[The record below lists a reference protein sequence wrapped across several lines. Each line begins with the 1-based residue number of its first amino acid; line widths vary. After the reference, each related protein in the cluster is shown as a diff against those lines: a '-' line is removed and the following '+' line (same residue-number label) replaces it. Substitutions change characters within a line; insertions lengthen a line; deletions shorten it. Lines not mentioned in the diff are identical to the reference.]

1 MLMRSICFLMLFS
14 LFQNAHA
21 QDLCKEIKKDVSA
34 DKYQYDFFSPYSENN
49 LPSIRIARTVNIDPE
64 ANYDNFFIIFRIT
77 TPDVASFY
85 NKSADGSLVEKEE
98 KTLTVEFDD
107 KSVISTD
114 TVQIAHDISD
124 DKTDAIRSLFYPIT
138 DANLG
143 AFTSKKIVKFSLGG
157 YEKKFAAD
165 SAARIMQ
172 YIKCIQNSVPKQ

>member
-1 MLMRSICFLMLFS
+1 MFMRSICFLILFS
-14 LFQNAHA
+14 FFQNAQG

-34 DKYQYDFFSPYSENN
+34 DKFQYDFFSPYSESS
-49 LPSIRIARTVNIDPE
+49 LPSIRIARTVNTDPE

-77 TPDVASFY
+77 TPDVSSFY
-85 NKSADGSLVEKEE
+85 TKNPDGTMVEKEE
-98 KTLTVEFDD
+98 KTMTVEFDD

-124 DKTDAIRSLFYPIT
+124 DKTDAIRSLFFPLT

-143 AFTSKKIVKFSLGG
+143 DFTSKKIVKFSLGG
-157 YEKKFAAD
+157 YEKKFPAD